1 MIFLP
6 PKKCH
11 RKIRDGNTEKEP
23 HLISCFTAGCRIRL
37 RYSTI
42 FLSRIVITFLLYI
55 IVSSVLKIVSALMKW
70 CMKQL
75 VKPKTGRIS
84 AFPAAYSPR
93 VNAVLLESLLSLPLL
108 DSESTLT
115 YFIPSRNPTAVI
127 LLLWSGKCGQTADAR
142 TGCREPT
149 HARLP

>member
-6 PKKCH
+6 PKMPQENSGRQQ
-11 RKIRDGNTEKEP
+11 RKRAASDI
-23 HLISCFTAGCRIRL
+23 
-37 RYSTI
+37 
-42 FLSRIVITFLLYI
+42 LLYCGMPDTAPLFNYFCNYVSI
-55 IVSSVLKIVSALMKW
+55 IHNRFFCFENHFHSYEMLHEATHETKN
-70 CMKQL
+70 
-75 VKPKTGRIS
+75 REIS

-93 VNAVLLESLLSLPLL
+93 VNTVLLESLLSLPLR

-142 TGCREPT
+142 TGCREPA